1 MSDRS
6 KLKKNL
12 RFLLLPSSTPLFL
25 GGLSLSLPLFLCS
38 LSDFVQITSGTY
50 TVSCKSYFSLIS
62 VTCSDQIVNFPFFSF
77 FFQRQWL
84 SKFDAEVWAQAAM
97 GATEK
102 MMEVMGTSHVLS
114 RIQQVVVDSK
124 RRNKLLEIAN
134 EIARINPNDKSY
146 KQ

>member
-1 MSDRS
+1 
-6 KLKKNL
+6 
-12 RFLLLPSSTPLFL
+12 
-25 GGLSLSLPLFLCS
+25 
-38 LSDFVQITSGTY
+38 
-50 TVSCKSYFSLIS
+50 
-62 VTCSDQIVNFPFFSF
+62 VNFPCFFF

-84 SKFDAEVWAQAAM
+84 SKFDVDVWAQAAM

>member
-1 MSDRS
+1 VD
-6 KLKKNL
+6 
-12 RFLLLPSSTPLFL
+12 
-25 GGLSLSLPLFLCS
+25 
-38 LSDFVQITSGTY
+38 
-50 TVSCKSYFSLIS
+50 
-62 VTCSDQIVNFPFFSF
+62 
-77 FFQRQWL
+77 
-84 SKFDAEVWAQAAM
+84 VWAQAAM

-134 EIARINPNDKSY
+134 EIARINPNDKSH